1 MKDARYI
8 CNDTID
14 SKAADSL
21 EKKISLF
28 LFSNESALAKK
39 YFTSRN
45 KLSRQIID
53 TAFFHT

>member
-21 EKKISLF
+21 EKKK
-28 LFSNESALAKK
+28 NH
-39 YFTSRN
+39 YFYFQMKVLWQKN
-45 KLSRQIID
+45 ILQAEIN
-53 TAFFHT
+53 F

>member
-21 EKKISLF
+21 EKKYH
-28 LFSNESALAKK
+28 
-39 YFTSRN
+39 YFYFQM
-45 KLSRQIID
+45 KLLWQKNILQAEIN
-53 TAFFHT
+53 F